1 MKVNFYATLRVI
13 AGQKTIEIER
23 SNGMTARELLEAVL
37 VRFPEMQKELVDQ
50 DGNLFGHVH
59 LFVNGRDS
67 RFLENKLDTTVK
79 PDDKI
84 DFFPAV
90 GGG

>member
-1 MKVNFYATLRVI
+1 
-13 AGQKTIEIER
+13 
-23 SNGMTARELLEAVL
+23 
-37 VRFPEMQKELVDQ
+37 MQKELVDQ